1 VTTLRDR
8 FGGIKGGVEVP
19 VRSDER
25 GRGNLTAGR
34 GEDVVEEE
42 EAGFIE
48 GGAWSVRG
56 RDVVESAGEGSIDML
71 LELAEFEMEREEEE
85 AEGEV
90 SVESTCDV
98 PEPFTVLVGT
108 G

>member
-1 VTTLRDR
+1 MTTLRDR

-42 EAGFIE
+42 EVGFIE
-48 GGAWSVRG
+48 DRA
-56 RDVVESAGEGSIDML
+56 
-71 LELAEFEMEREEEE
+71 
-85 AEGEV
+85 
-90 SVESTCDV
+90 
-98 PEPFTVLVGT
+98 
-108 G
+108 